1 MKSGSLKKMKS
12 LDMTEGTPTRDII
25 LFSIPILIGN
35 LFQQFYSL
43 TDTIIVGRFLGQ
55 DSLAAVGS
63 VGSIVF
69 LVIGFT
75 TGLTQ
80 GFGVMISQAF
90 GAKNNERLK
99 HLVAMALL
107 LTIICSAILTIPT
120 VVFCKNLLFLLHTP
134 ENILDDANTY
144 LKILFGGII
153 FTMAYNMSASILR
166 AIGDSKTPLYF
177 LILSSVLNIGLD
189 IFFITVIR
197 MGTAGVAYAT
207 VISQGI
213 SALLCFIY
221 MFSSFDILRT
231 RKKDYYLDANHVT
244 QLMRISIPMALNHSV
259 TALGI
264 MILQSG
270 INRFGSSVIAS
281 YTAASKVEMLASQPM
296 LALSTTMSTY
306 CGQNLGAGKSER
318 IYDGI
323 RRAVIIALGIALA
336 GLLFYLTSARF
347 IIGWFIDMP
356 SEEIYTYALKY
367 LFTSVWFLTPLS
379 MIYLFRSSLI
389 GLNNAFVPML
399 GGIMELVCRF
409 LCITFLLKPLGYWCI
424 RLTNPFTWL
433 MTSIMLIIFYIRW
446 ERKSQS

>member
-1 MKSGSLKKMKS
+1 MKS
-12 LDMTEGTPTRDII
+12 LDMTEGKPIRDIL

-35 LFQQFYSL
+35 VFQQLYNL
-43 TDTIIVGRFLGQ
+43 TDTVIVGRFLGQ

-63 VGSIVF
+63 VGSTVF

-90 GAKNNERLK
+90 GAKNYERLK

-107 LTIICSAILTIPT
+107 LTIICSVVLTIPT
-120 VVFCKNLLFLLHTP
+120 VAFCRNLLFLLHTP
-134 ENILDDANTY
+134 ENIMGDANTY

-166 AIGDSKTPLYF
+166 AIGDSRTPLYF
-177 LILSSVLNIGLD
+177 LMLSCVLNIGLD
-189 IFFITVIR
+189 VFLITVIR

-221 MFSSFDILRT
+221 MFYNFDILRT
-231 RKKDYYLDANHVT
+231 RKADYYLDTAHVA

-259 TALGI
+259 TALGM

-270 INRFGSSVIAS
+270 INQFGSSVVAS
-281 YTAASKVEMLASQPM
+281 YTAASKVEMFASQPM

-306 CGQNLGAGKSER
+306 CGQNLGAGKLER
-318 IYDGI
+318 IYYGI
-323 RRAVIIALGIALA
+323 RRAAIIAIGIAMA
-336 GLLFYLTSARF
+336 GLLFYVTLACS
-347 IIGWFIDMP
+347 IIGWFIGTP
-356 SEEIYTYALKY
+356 STEIYTYALQY

-409 LCITFLLKPLGYWCI
+409 LCIAFLLKPLGYWCI
-424 RLTNPFTWL
+424 RLTNPLTWL
-433 MTSIMLIIFYIRW
+433 MTSIMLIIFYVRW
-446 ERKSQS
+446 ERKSRS